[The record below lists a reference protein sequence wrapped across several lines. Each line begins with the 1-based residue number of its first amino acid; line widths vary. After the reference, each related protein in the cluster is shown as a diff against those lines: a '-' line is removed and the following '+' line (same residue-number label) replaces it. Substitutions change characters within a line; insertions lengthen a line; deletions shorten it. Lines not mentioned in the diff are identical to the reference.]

1 MECIVTLTEA
11 QVIALEVFSGKSDIQ
26 DAVQKI
32 IDSITTKQIDTIVYA
47 YVHDKLEEGKRIGF
61 TNKSDLVV
69 SAKNEGYI
77 ENNVQFLGITK
88 I

>member
-11 QVIALEVFSGKSDIQ
+11 QVIALEVFSRNSDIQ
-26 DAVQKI
+26 EAVQKI
-32 IDSITTKQIDTIVYA
+32 IDNITTKQIDMIMYS
-47 YVHDKLEEGKRIGF
+47 YVRDKLEEGKRIGF

-77 ENNVQFLGITK
+77 QNNLEYIAIAKV
-88 I
+88 